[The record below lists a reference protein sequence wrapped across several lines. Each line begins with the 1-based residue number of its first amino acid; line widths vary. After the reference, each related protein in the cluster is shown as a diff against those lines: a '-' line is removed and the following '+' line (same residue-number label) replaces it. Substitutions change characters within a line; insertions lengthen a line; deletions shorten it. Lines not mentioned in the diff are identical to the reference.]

1 MAFDRPKLADERFA
15 ILTKKRQEPQKI
27 EALDISSQQIASCCT
42 KYQRRGS
49 NPHSRYGNRFLNP
62 LLSIGK
68 LDDYYRDAQ
77 RSRPSASRSAARA
90 TQGSSHDETGR
101 TWQ

>member
-1 MAFDRPKLADERFA
+1 MTKNDEGA
-15 ILTKKRQEPQKI
+15 TSGE
-27 EALDISSQQIASCCT
+27 
-42 KYQRRGS
+42 
-49 NPHSRYGNRFLNP
+49 NRFLNP
-62 LLSIGK
+62 LLSNVRGITVRQSPLAPRKERAFAERKTTIKDRTPLSIGK

-90 TQGSSHDETGR
+90 TQDSSHDETGR